1 MSGLEE
7 VSPAIYTSIKL
18 NKSEEEILP
27 AIEFLQVFSALSP
40 DLSLSSPD
48 FLNNLVLKLISSNQ
62 SLKNC
67 KKIKAG
73 ISLKSWG
80 KSSEGAGDK
89 LLLRQGALDYHQTM
103 AAASS
108 DKPHLN
114 AALSLCK
121 YNLFQN
127 LLPTDRKLA
136 SVSHCWISGE
146 TDAHTQRDPQVN
158 LKF

>member
-27 AIEFLQVFSALSP
+27 AIEFPQVFSALSP

-48 FLNNLVLKLISSNQ
+48 FLNNLVLKLISSNK

-67 KKIKAG
+67 KKIKAA
-73 ISLKSWG
+73 ISLRSWG

-89 LLLRQGALDYHQTM
+89 
-103 AAASS
+103 
-108 DKPHLN
+108 
-114 AALSLCK
+114 
-121 YNLFQN
+121 
-127 LLPTDRKLA
+127 
-136 SVSHCWISGE
+136 
-146 TDAHTQRDPQVN
+146 
-158 LKF
+158 